1 MFYYKTFIFPL
12 LFLCSGGYKILLFNP
27 KVGHSHINFMSQIT
41 KLLINAGHEVIVL
54 SSKIDDTLKNPYH
67 EPGKIYYTEPHPY
80 FVEHLKS
87 PPTVKAIWKSKEDI
101 SGQQKILQKLLNSIR
116 YQGISILNDEKLKN
130 FIMGQKFDAAISENM
145 FYFMFGVFK
154 YWGIETTIATTSLFM
169 LDTFYPIFGIP
180 FASSYIPSSVT
191 GYSDKMSYG
200 ERTINLLTHL
210 YFMHFSGVRS
220 KYNNL
225 EDVFDEKFGVGFY
238 ETNSIITNVSFF
250 FINTNP
256 FLDIPTPK
264 SPKMIEVG
272 GIGIPKSKPVSEEF
286 SKLLNKRN
294 KTILISFGTVCKST
308 YMDQEMK
315 DEILKTVESFPDITF
330 IWKYETPEDG
340 LGKGIENL
348 VLRKWVPQND
358 LLNDERLSLF
368 ITHGG
373 MGSTTEVAF
382 SYVPALAVPI
392 FGDQMRNARLL
403 ERHEIGL
410 AVEKDTLR
418 DSKKFREKIL
428 EVLNND
434 KYKINSIK
442 TAEMLRN
449 RPISSEELL
458 VKHVEFACRFG
469 QLPRL
474 DLASKDM
481 GVIEYYNLDIIVPFL
496 VICFIIIYAIIKIVC
511 TVISKCLPR
520 KIKKD

>member
-1 MFYYKTFIFPL
+1 MGYSHVIFM
-12 LFLCSGGYKILLFNP
+12 G
-27 KVGHSHINFMSQIT
+27 QIT
-41 KLLINAGHEVIVL
+41 ELLTNAGHEVIVL
-54 SSKIDDTLKNPYH
+54 SSKIDDTLKDPYH
-67 EPGKIYYTEPHPY
+67 EPGKIYYTKPHPI
-80 FVEHLKS
+80 FVEFAKGPKLAMS
-87 PPTVKAIWKSKEDI
+87 AWESKEDFSDQRKYI
-101 SGQQKILQKLLNSIR
+101 QVLMNSIR
-116 YQGISILNDEKLKN
+116 YQGISILNDDELKN
-130 FIMGQKFDAAISENM
+130 FIIEQKFDIAITEHLY
-145 FYFMFGVFK
+145 FFMFGVFK
-154 YWGIETTIATTSLFM
+154 YWGIETTIATTSVVM
-169 LDTFYPIFGIP
+169 MDIFYPMFGMP
-180 FASSYIPSSVT
+180 FAPSYIPSLIT
-191 GYSDKMSYG
+191 GYTDKMSYK
-200 ERTINLLTHL
+200 ERAINLINHSYLMYL
-210 YFMHFSGVRS
+210 SGIVS
-220 KYNNL
+220 KHNNL

-238 ETNSIITNVSFF
+238 DPTTIMTNVSFF
-250 FINTNP
+250 FTNTNP

-264 SPKMIEVG
+264 GPKIIEVG
-272 GIGIPKSKPVSEEF
+272 GIGIPKPKPVSEEF
-286 SKLLNKRN
+286 NKILNKKN
-294 KTILISFGTVCKST
+294 KTILIAFGSICKST

-315 DEILKTVESFPDITF
+315 DEILKTVQSFPDITF

-382 SYVPALAVPI
+382 SNVPALAVPI
-392 FGDQMRNARLL
+392 VGDQMRNAKLL
-403 ERHEIGL
+403 ERLEIGL
-410 AVEKDTLR
+410 AIEKDTLR

-428 EVLNND
+428 EILNND

-481 GVIEYYNLDIIVPFL
+481 GVIEYYNLDIIFPFL
-496 VICFIIIYAIIKIVC
+496 IVCFTIIYGIIKVFC
-511 TVISKCLPR
+511 KVISNFLL
-520 KIKKD
+520 KKEKFD

>member
-1 MFYYKTFIFPL
+1 M
-12 LFLCSGGYKILLFNP
+12 G
-27 KVGHSHINFMSQIT
+27 QIT

-54 SSKIDDTLKNPYH
+54 SSNIDDTLKDPYH
-67 EPGKIYYTEPHPY
+67 ETGKIYYTEPHPY

-87 PPTVKAIWKSKEDI
+87 PTTVKTIWKSKEDA
-101 SGQQKILQKLLNSIR
+101 SGQQKMLQNLLNSIR

-130 FIMGQKFDAAISENM
+130 FIMEQNFDAAISENM

-169 LDTFYPIFGIP
+169 LDTFYPLFGIP
-180 FASSYIPSSVT
+180 FAPSYIPSSIT
-191 GYSDKMSYG
+191 GYTDKMSYG
-200 ERTINLLTHL
+200 ERAINLLTHL
-210 YFMHFSGVRS
+210 YLMHFSGVRS

-272 GIGIPKSKPVSEEF
+272 GIGIQKSKPVSKEF
-286 SKLLNKRN
+286 SIILNKRN
-294 KTILISFGTVCKST
+294 KNILISFGTVCKST

-315 DEILKTVESFPDITF
+315 DEIIKTVKSLPDITF

-340 LGKGIENL
+340 LGEGIENL
-348 VLRKWVPQND
+348 ILSKWVPQND

-392 FGDQMRNARLL
+392 FGDQMRNAKLL
-403 ERHEIGL
+403 ERLEIGL
-410 AVEKDTLR
+410 AIKKVILR

-434 KYKINSIK
+434 KYKINSIQ

-481 GVIEYYNLDIIVPFL
+481 DVIEYYNLDIIVPFF
-496 VICFIIIYAIIKIVC
+496 VVCFTITCGSIKVFYKIISMLFLDKAKN
-511 TVISKCLPR
+511 
-520 KIKKD
+520 D

>member
-1 MFYYKTFIFPL
+1 MIFFQLFIFSL
-12 LFLCSGGYKILLFNP
+12 LHLFSYGYKILLFNP
-27 KVGHSHINFMSQIT
+27 KFGHSHINFMSQMT
-41 KLLINAGHEVIVL
+41 KLLSDAGHEVIVL
-54 SSKIDDTLKNPYH
+54 SSIIDDRLKDPYY
-67 EPGKIYYTEPHPY
+67 EPGRIYYTKPHPA
-80 FVEHLKS
+80 FVEFAKNPSTLK
-87 PPTVKAIWKSKEDI
+87 AYWNSKEGI
-101 SGQQKILQKLLNSIR
+101 SDQTELFQRLVDSIR
-116 YQGISILNDEKLKN
+116 QQGISILNDDELKK
-130 FIMGQKFDAAISENM
+130 FIMEQKFDIAISET
-145 FYFMFGVFK
+145 FYHFMFGVFK
-154 YWGIETTIATTSLFM
+154 YWGIEATIATTSMFM
-169 LDTFYPIFGIP
+169 IDFYYPMFGIP
-180 FASSYIPSSVT
+180 FAPSFIPSFIS
-191 GYSDKMSYG
+191 GYTDKMSYK
-200 ERTINLLTHL
+200 ERAINLLFHAYMWHYAETH
-210 YFMHFSGVRS
+210 S
-220 KYNNL
+220 KHNNL
-225 EDVFDEKFGVGFY
+225 QDVFDKKFGVGFY
-238 ETNSIITNVSFF
+238 DEYKVLTNVSFF

-256 FLDIPTPK
+256 FLGIPTPI
-264 SPKMIEVG
+264 SPKMIEIA
-272 GIGIPKSKPVSEEF
+272 GIGVPKPKPVSEEF
-286 SKLLNKRN
+286 NEILNMRN
-294 KTILISFGTVCKST
+294 KTILISFGSVAKST

-315 DEILKTVESFPDITF
+315 DEILKTVQSFPDITF

-392 FGDQMRNARLL
+392 FGDQMRNAKLL
-403 ERHEIGL
+403 ERLEIGL

-418 DSKKFREKIL
+418 NSKKFREKIL
-428 EVLNND
+428 EILNND

-481 GVIEYYNLDIIVPFL
+481 GVIEYYNLDIIVPFFI
-496 VICFIIIYAIIKIVC
+496 VCFIIIYGIIKVFTKI
-511 TVISKCLPR
+511 IAKLFLN